1 MRRELQLDVERQ
13 HDVGARHGCL
23 RLDAARVGE
32 RLDAAV
38 AGRLEHAALRVD
50 DLLPVADLAVQP
62 VLVGALDAGLADVRR
77 AGVVAAVDALE
88 IRRADAAD
96 VADGVRRHF
105 AERIVARQ
113 RFLDVDAREQ
123 VPAHGERCRLLL
135 GEVAQ
140 LDALETA
147 VRADEIAEVLVL
159 RRVDEAELFE
169 REQRAVEIVDLLAD
183 GDELPVRAVLRNHEA
198 VAVVDEPAR
207 RRHRLDAE
215 TIALR
220 QLDEV
225 LVVEDLQLHEPP
237 DDQTAQEQHDDRR
250 RDDARQEQPLL
261 LPMVL
266 QL

>member
-1 MRRELQLDVERQ
+1 MSSDSTTFAPGTGVFASTPLESASAWMRPSP
-13 HDVGARHGCL
+13 
-23 RLDAARVGE
+23 AASSR
-32 RLDAAV
+32 R
-38 AGRLEHAALRVD
+38 HAALRVH

-62 VLVGALDAGLADVRR
+62 LLVGALDTGLADVRR

-88 IRRADAAD
+88 ICRADAAD
-96 VADGVRRHF
+96 VADRVRGHF

-113 RFLDVDAREQ
+113 GLLDVDAREQ
-123 VPAHGERCRLLL
+123 VPAHGERRGLLL

-140 LDALETA
+140 LHALETA
-147 VRADEIAEVLVL
+147 MRANEIAEVLVL
-159 RRVDEAELFE
+159 RRVDEAELLE

-183 GDELPVRAVLRNHEA
+183 GDELPVRPVLRDHEA
-198 VAVVDEPAR
+198 VAVVDEAAR

-237 DDQTAQEQHDDRR
+237 DDEAARTAR
-250 RDDARQEQPLL
+250 
-261 LPMVL
+261 
-266 QL
+266 